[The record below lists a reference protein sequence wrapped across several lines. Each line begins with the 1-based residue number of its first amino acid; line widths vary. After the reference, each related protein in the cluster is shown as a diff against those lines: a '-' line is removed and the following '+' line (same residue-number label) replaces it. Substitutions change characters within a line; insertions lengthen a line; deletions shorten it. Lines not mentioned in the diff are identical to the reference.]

1 MEYEKYTAMK
11 RAMETVEQHML
22 KLPGKKKHG
31 VFEEMKEDECN
42 GKWQSMEWKTPTK
55 TRSGQTI

>member
-1 MEYEKYTAMK
+1 MK

-42 GKWQSMEWKTPTK
+42 GK
-55 TRSGQTI
+55 